1 MFDILQTLD
10 DQGIRCQQI
19 LDNIRG
25 TRGRA
30 TGHTRNWL
38 LDRLQGIQTQI
49 SRAHLD
55 NIIRKINDWGAEQ
68 IRHGVRARP
77 NVDRALLPVYNS
89 LMAFKQYLFKALP
102 RALEELGTE
111 TRTKAELEV
120 VADDYHRSLAMLE
133 FSHYSLKSEYDKGE
147 ARFRGRLGG
156 HLREISARLPASVNK
171 DSLVDL
177 CVKYFR
183 SSF

>member
-1 MFDILQTLD
+1 MNTTITRNSLESCYNLQTLD

-19 LDNIRG
+19 VDNIRG
-25 TRGRA
+25 RA
-30 TGHTRNWL
+30 GSYIRNWL
-38 LDRLQGIQTQI
+38 LDRLQGIKTQI
-49 SRAHLD
+49 SRAHID
-55 NIIRKINDWGAEQ
+55 NIVRRISDWGVEQ

-120 VADDYHRSLAMLE
+120 VAEDYHRSLAMLE
-133 FSHYSLKSEYDKGE
+133 FSHYSLKVFLKLHFS
-147 ARFRGRLGG
+147 RNHF
-156 HLREISARLPASVNK
+156 I
-171 DSLVDL
+171 
-177 CVKYFR
+177 F
-183 SSF
+183 

>member
-1 MFDILQTLD
+1 MQTLD

-19 LDNIRG
+19 VDKVRSDY
-25 TRGRA
+25 RGRA
-30 TGHTRNWL
+30 HDQTRKWL
-38 LDRLQGIQTQI
+38 LDRLKSLRSETSGGHI
-49 SRAHLD
+49 D
-55 NIIRKINDWGAEQ
+55 NIVRKINDWGLTQ
-68 IRHGVRARP
+68 VKHGLRAKP
-77 NVDRALLPVYNS
+77 NVEPSLLPVYNS
-89 LMAFKQYLFKALP
+89 LMAFKQYLFKSLP

-111 TRTKAELEV
+111 MRTKAELEV
-120 VADDYHRSLAMLE
+120 VAEDYHLSLAMLE

-156 HLREISARLPASVNK
+156 HLMEVRPRLPASVNT
-171 DSLVDL
+171 DTLVDL